1 MPADRAVQ
9 ARKAGTLAEV
19 NAVVLVAKLVLVLV
33 FAVAAVAKLA
43 ERTAF
48 RRTLPLYGVPVRLVG
63 AVAIGVPVAEL
74 GVAVALI
81 PAELAPWGAIGAL
94 LLLVIFTAAAAGPR
108 ARAVE
113 AKCDCFGPL
122 EGLSTGVPPFIRNAA
137 LAAIAGL
144 AVVLETTAP
153 AADVPASAVA
163 GVALAV
169 AGVAA
174 WLAVSAR
181 KGGERRARE
190 PTVGAPAPAA
200 VFRALTGETIDLT
213 ASPGAPTLL
222 LFWNPSCPPCQYMLP
237 RLKAWENDR
246 PSGSPRL
253 VIASSGSEDD
263 NRAAGLT
270 SPIVLQGSDEAR
282 QAFGIPGRPAAVLV
296 DDEGRVASETLLG
309 APAILAA
316 LGAPLT

>member
-1 MPADRAVQ
+1 M
-9 ARKAGTLAEV
+9 
-19 NAVVLVAKLVLVLV
+19 NAVVLAAKLALVLV
-33 FAVAAVAKLA
+33 FAVAAFAKLA
-43 ERTAF
+43 ERTSF
-48 RRTLPLYGVPVRLVG
+48 RRTIPLYGVPVALVG

-81 PAELAPWGAIGAL
+81 PAELAPWGAIAAL
-94 LLLVIFTAAAAGPR
+94 LLLAIFTAAGAR

-122 EGLSTGVPPFIRNAA
+122 EGLSTGIPPLIRNAA
-137 LAAIAGL
+137 LAALAGL
-144 AVVLETTAP
+144 AAVLEATGR
-153 AADVPASAVA
+153 AADVPPFAVA
-163 GVALAV
+163 GVAVAV
-169 AGVAA
+169 AGLAV
-174 WLAVSAR
+174 WLGVSAR

-246 PSGSPRL
+246 PPGSPRL
-253 VIASSGSEDD
+253 VIASSGSEDE
-263 NRAAGLT
+263 NRAAGLS

-282 QAFGIPGRPAAVLV
+282 NAFGIPGRPAAVLV
-296 DDEGRVASETLLG
+296 DGEGRVASETLLG
-309 APAILAA
+309 APAVLAA
-316 LGAPLT
+316 LGAPL